1 MKILSPAQ
9 IYEVDR
15 ATLKKLEI
23 TSSELMEKAGIACFN
38 WLHNVLQ
45 GDFNMF
51 HIFCGVGNNGG
62 DGLVIARLLQ
72 QYGYEVN
79 TYIVKFKDNKSKD
92 FIDKHQRLKEF
103 GKWPEIIDSNKNF
116 PKISNNDLVI
126 DAIFGLGINRS
137 AEGFTKEL
145 IQYINKSNAFT
156 VSIDFPSGLFADKS
170 ISDSKAVIKAGYTL
184 TFQVPKLAFLLPEN
198 RNYTFFWTLIDIG
211 LDKNYIDNLKSDYY
225 YIEKEDVFSIYK
237 FRNRFSHKGNF
248 GHSLIIGGSFGK
260 IGSVV
265 LASKAALTI
274 GSGLVTAYLPKCGYE
289 IIQSAIPEV
298 MVEVDADNQLEYY
311 NFKVKPTVIG
321 IGVGLGTS
329 EKTAKG
335 FVNFLKENKLPLVID
350 ADGINLIS
358 KDKSLL
364 NLLAE
369 GTIITPHPKEFE
381 RLVGKWKNDY
391 EKLQKLK
398 EFSIKHKLI
407 VVLKGAYTTIAYK
420 DKLYFNSTGNPGLAT
435 AGSGD
440 VLTGL
445 ITGLIAQGYTQIN
458 ASILG
463 VYLHGKCADIALLD
477 MVEETFIASD
487 IFKYLPEAF
496 LSIISNEKEGEEPIK

>member
-1 MKILSPAQ
+1 MKILSPSQ
-9 IYEVDR
+9 IYEVDK
-15 ATLKKLEI
+15 ATIENLEI
-23 TSSELMEKAGIACFN
+23 TSSELMEQAGIACFK
-38 WLHNVLQ
+38 WLHNVLK
-45 GDFNMF
+45 GDFELF
-51 HIFCGVGNNGG
+51 HIFCGVGDNGG

-72 QYGYEVN
+72 QYGYKVN
-79 TYIVKFKDNKSKD
+79 TYIVKFKDNKSKN
-92 FIDKHQRLKEF
+92 FINKHQRLKEF
-103 GKWPEIIDSNKNF
+103 GNWPEIIDSNKNF
-116 PKISNNDLVI
+116 PKISNNDLII
-126 DAIFGLGINRS
+126 DAIFGLGVNRS

-145 IQYINKSNAFT
+145 IQYINNTSAFT
-156 VSIDFPSGLFADKS
+156 VSIDFPSGLYANKS
-170 ISDSKAVIKAGYTL
+170 VENKNDVIKASYTL

-198 RNYTFFWTLIDIG
+198 RDYTFFWTILDIG
-211 LDKNYIDNLKSDYY
+211 LDKNFIDKLKSNYY
-225 YIEKEDVFSIYK
+225 YIEKEDAFSIYK

-260 IGSVV
+260 IGSLV
-265 LASKAALTI
+265 LASKAALKI
-274 GSGLVTAYLPKCGYE
+274 GSGLVTAYLPKCGYN

-298 MVEVDADNQLEYY
+298 MAEVDADNILEYF

-321 IGVGLGTS
+321 VGIGIGTS

-335 FVNFLKENKLPLVID
+335 FSKFLKENKVPLVID

-358 KDKSLL
+358 QEKSLL
-364 NLLAE
+364 KFLAE

-381 RLVGKWKNDY
+381 RLVGPWKNDY
-391 EKLQKLK
+391 EKLEKLID
-398 EFSIKHKLI
+398 FSTKHNLI
-407 VVLKGAYTTIAYK
+407 VVLKEAYTVIAYK
-420 DKLYFNSTGNPGLAT
+420 EKLYFNSTGNPGLAT

-440 VLTGL
+440 VLTGI
-445 ITGLIAQGYTQIN
+445 ITGLIAQGYTPLN

-496 LSIISNEKEGEEPIK
+496 LSIISNEIQDE